1 MIRPGG
7 RLSPPAI
14 SAPTSVNIVLT
25 VLSGDGRGHR
35 VRLRSPG
42 GATLSVAAG
51 GRASALIGGLRQ
63 GSYAIAVD
71 GAPRGQ
77 LVIGVTPGP

>member
-1 MIRPGG
+1 M
-7 RLSPPAI
+7 
-14 SAPTSVNIVLT
+14 NIVLT

-42 GATLSVAAG
+42 GATLSVPAG